1 MGKGKHPKGPKNG
14 FLFGCLTCKTLIV
27 KVVSGE
33 RGSLPRPAHHSTAR
47 GMKTIRCIAI
57 DDEPMALLVIEQF
70 CRRKGG
76 LSLETFSEPHVGLE
90 TIRRTRPELV
100 FLDIRMNGMDGLE
113 VAQALPKGCCL
124 IFTTA
129 YAQYA
134 LDGFDLDAVDFLHK
148 PFAYERFV
156 RAVDKALRR
165 IEARAKSDRTET
177 VTLKQEYNNV
187 VIPVNEILYLEA
199 MENYTKVHRRNGR
212 YILSRNSLKRT
223 AELLPA
229 DQFLRVHKSYVVA
242 LSQVAEYSH
251 VQLRLKES
259 SVIIPIGRTYVDV
272 FLQRIRKNDE
282 VPAEAPSSGKVN

>member
-1 MGKGKHPKGPKNG
+1 
-14 FLFGCLTCKTLIV
+14 
-27 KVVSGE
+27 
-33 RGSLPRPAHHSTAR
+33 
-47 GMKTIRCIAI
+47 MKTIRCIAI

-187 VIPVNEILYLEA
+187 VIPVDEILYLEA
-199 MENYTKVHRRNGR
+199 MENYTKVHRRNG
-212 YILSRNSLKRT
+212 IHSL
-223 AELLPA
+223 AQQPEE
-229 DQFLRVHKSYVVA
+229 DS
-242 LSQVAEYSH
+242 
-251 VQLRLKES
+251 
-259 SVIIPIGRTYVDV
+259 
-272 FLQRIRKNDE
+272 
-282 VPAEAPSSGKVN
+282 